1 MKPHSR
7 CHCRS
12 QEQFL
17 DSPELFQVIIAVKIF
32 QDRCWGWRN
41 LPDTMALYQRL
52 RSGYQSFYRYRAHI
66 IFPSSL
72 RPTLL
77 IDPMKSCFKLF
88 FLLICFQIGFVI
100 YQYCS
105 YKNYLVFIIEKIRH
119 TLLKNCLLMP
129 DLSLLSPAYF
139 VRLNFFFLFSL
150 YFSLQREPM
159 TPNRRFFVQT
169 LLFSPNLLLDKNDQ
183 GKSIMSMEIFL
194 YHFPHELYQNCLLSA
209 CRETCSIFIAA
220 FIYFPHFSYFLMFNY
235 QLLITLL
242 KSQPSLSEC
251 LFYFRES
258 ENNFQKA
265 TLKYKIFK

>member
-1 MKPHSR
+1 MMTRASVYRNNKLHYHSLNAYFMKPHSR

-17 DSPELFQVIIAVKIF
+17 DSPELFQVIVAVKIF

-41 LPDTMALYQRL
+41 LSDTMALYQRL

-105 YKNYLVFIIEKIRH
+105 YKNYL
-119 TLLKNCLLMP
+119 P
-129 DLSLLSPAYF
+129 DSS
-139 VRLNFFFLFSL
+139 FLIPL
-150 YFSLQREPM
+150 H
-159 TPNRRFFVQT
+159 
-169 LLFSPNLLLDKNDQ
+169 
-183 GKSIMSMEIFL
+183 FL
-194 YHFPHELYQNCLLSA
+194 YHCISS
-209 CRETCSIFIAA
+209 SI
-220 FIYFPHFSYFLMFNY
+220 
-235 QLLITLL
+235 
-242 KSQPSLSEC
+242 
-251 LFYFRES
+251 
-258 ENNFQKA
+258 
-265 TLKYKIFK
+265 